1 MSNILLYNIIKKN
14 WKDTLIAIIFKILFA
29 ISITIMSY
37 SLTFLFD
44 SYKLGQN
51 RFFRAICILGFII
64 LVTVLL
70 SFLSDYFKAR
80 YLKSSNILLKTQ
92 ITDNVVGN
100 SSDLIAERDTG
111 KAISWFIN
119 DAKQIETQAFEN
131 ILTFIYMLSLVIS
144 AFISIFILHWSIALV
159 SVAFLLISL
168 VIPNLSQKYV
178 VIAQEKYTRAN
189 EEYTEAVRDN
199 MEGLSLFFLGD
210 ALASF
215 ISRMNNAS
223 TTKEEHQ
230 FRFSMT
236 QAKVGSVVL
245 LVSLFSQIG
254 LIIFTLYISS
264 IGLTTIG
271 SVFSIASLSGNLFN
285 GIQGLT
291 SSITIFKSSDVLLQK
306 FQTKTVNE
314 TIEVDSRVNNIS
326 LADISFQYDN
336 HVIFDDFS
344 QTFMKG
350 RKYAIIGESGSGKST
365 LLQLLLGLKQ
375 AKSGS
380 IFINGCDLNAI
391 NLKSY
396 YKRIAY
402 IDQSIYLI
410 NGSIRENITLGKSI
424 SDQELAEVVEK
435 TQLSSFVGENLSGL
449 DRKLVSNGLA
459 ISGGEK
465 QRIALA
471 RAIVK
476 DVDFII
482 IDETTSQLDKENRLA
497 IEETI
502 LGLQD
507 IGVIYISHN
516 TESKVL
522 ELFDEVLDS
531 RCFK

>member
-1 MSNILLYNIIKKN
+1 
-14 WKDTLIAIIFKILFA
+14 
-29 ISITIMSY
+29 
-37 SLTFLFD
+37 
-44 SYKLGQN
+44 
-51 RFFRAICILGFII
+51 
-64 LVTVLL
+64 
-70 SFLSDYFKAR
+70 
-80 YLKSSNILLKTQ
+80 
-92 ITDNVVGN
+92 
-100 SSDLIAERDTG
+100 
-111 KAISWFIN
+111 
-119 DAKQIETQAFEN
+119 
-131 ILTFIYMLSLVIS
+131 
-144 AFISIFILHWSIALV
+144 
-159 SVAFLLISL
+159 
-168 VIPNLSQKYV
+168 
-178 VIAQEKYTRAN
+178 
-189 EEYTEAVRDN
+189 
-199 MEGLSLFFLGD
+199 
-210 ALASF
+210 
-215 ISRMNNAS
+215 
-223 TTKEEHQ
+223 
-230 FRFSMT
+230 MT

-344 QTFMKG
+344 QTFIKG

-410 NGSIRENITLGKSI
+410 NGSIRENITLGKTI

>member
-1 MSNILLYNIIKKN
+1 M
-14 WKDTLIAIIFKILFA
+14 
-29 ISITIMSY
+29 
-37 SLTFLFD
+37 
-44 SYKLGQN
+44 
-51 RFFRAICILGFII
+51 
-64 LVTVLL
+64 
-70 SFLSDYFKAR
+70 
-80 YLKSSNILLKTQ
+80 
-92 ITDNVVGN
+92 
-100 SSDLIAERDTG
+100 
-111 KAISWFIN
+111 
-119 DAKQIETQAFEN
+119 
-131 ILTFIYMLSLVIS
+131 
-144 AFISIFILHWSIALV
+144 
-159 SVAFLLISL
+159 
-168 VIPNLSQKYV
+168 
-178 VIAQEKYTRAN
+178 RAN

-245 LVSLFSQIG
+245 LVSLFLQIG

-264 IGLTTIG
+264 IGLTTFG

-336 HVIFDDFS
+336 YVIFDDFS
-344 QTFMKG
+344 QTFIKG
-350 RKYAIIGESGSGKST
+350 RKYAIVGESESGKST
-365 LLQLLLGLKQ
+365 LLQLLLELKQ

-410 NGSIRENITLGKSI
+410 NGSIRENITLGKLI

-435 TQLSSFVGENLSGL
+435 TQLISFVGENLSGL

-471 RAIVK
+471 RVIVK

-502 LGLQD
+502 LGL
-507 IGVIYISHN
+507 
-516 TESKVL
+516 
-522 ELFDEVLDS
+522 
-531 RCFK
+531 

>member
-1 MSNILLYNIIKKN
+1 M
-14 WKDTLIAIIFKILFA
+14 
-29 ISITIMSY
+29 
-37 SLTFLFD
+37 
-44 SYKLGQN
+44 
-51 RFFRAICILGFII
+51 
-64 LVTVLL
+64 
-70 SFLSDYFKAR
+70 
-80 YLKSSNILLKTQ
+80 
-92 ITDNVVGN
+92 
-100 SSDLIAERDTG
+100 
-111 KAISWFIN
+111 
-119 DAKQIETQAFEN
+119 
-131 ILTFIYMLSLVIS
+131 
-144 AFISIFILHWSIALV
+144 
-159 SVAFLLISL
+159 
-168 VIPNLSQKYV
+168 
-178 VIAQEKYTRAN
+178 RAN

-245 LVSLFSQIG
+245 LVSLFLQIG

-344 QTFMKG
+344 QTFIKG
-350 RKYAIIGESGSGKST
+350 RKYAIVGESESGKST
-365 LLQLLLGLKQ
+365 LLQLLLELKQ

-410 NGSIRENITLGKSI
+410 NGSIRENITLGKLI

-435 TQLSSFVGENLSGL
+435 TQLISFVGENLSGL

-471 RAIVK
+471 RVIVK

-502 LGLQD
+502 LGL
-507 IGVIYISHN
+507 
-516 TESKVL
+516 
-522 ELFDEVLDS
+522 
-531 RCFK
+531 